1 MILANI
7 FIQIAIIL
15 GLVIVFILLFLLNKK
30 IKAPADTEN
39 EKCQTCLSETCII
52 KTKDISKIKEEMK
65 KEIEKCDLGGKNE
78 K

>member
-1 MILANI
+1 MVLVSI
-7 FIQIAIIL
+7 FIQIAIVL
-15 GLVIVFILLFLLNKK
+15 GLVIIFILLFVLNKK

-39 EKCQTCLSETCII
+39 EKCQSCLSETCII
-52 KTKDISKIKEEMK
+52 KTKDISKIKDEMK